1 MEQTEFTPEYFAT
14 CPIRNIVSRFG
25 DKWSL
30 LVLLTISASGVM
42 RYSEIEKAIPDV
54 SSRVLSGTLKTLEQ
68 DNLVFRKVYPVV
80 PPKVEYSL
88 TETGESL
95 MPIVLSLTAWAK
107 EHFDTIMSHRKKARK
122 A

>member
-1 MEQTEFTPEYFAT
+1 MAQRRYSREYFAT

-30 LVLLTISASGVM
+30 LVLLTISGAGVM
-42 RYSEIEKAIPDV
+42 RYNEIEKAIPDV
-54 SSRVLSGTLKTLEQ
+54 SSRVLSSTLKTLEQ
-68 DNLVFRKVYPVV
+68 DNLIHRKVYPVV

-95 MPIVLSLTAWAK
+95 MPIVHSLTAWAK
-107 EHFDTIMSHRKKARK
+107 DHFDTIMSHRKKARK
-122 A
+122 